1 MKQPSRSTR
10 TISPPEFKEPAKT
23 PEETVRQIK
32 TCFNLL
38 GLNLAQVA
46 QKLGCFRQVV
56 YNQLTGTKFLSKNA
70 SENYAREFGFSYD
83 FLRYGTGY
91 MFSDPFLNEAFMDD
105 KMYPNDLTLSRFI
118 RTYTA
123 EQKNTKQNKE
133 ELVTRIKEMQ
143 FRIEK
148 QRKEYDK
155 LKEQYIQMTNV
166 LLHLLTQEEI
176 KISLSKQ
183 DRETMLSEILQNIKQ
198 FEDGA

>member
-10 TISPPEFKEPAKT
+10 TISPAEFKQPAKT
-23 PEETVRQIK
+23 TEETVRQIK

-38 GLNLAQVA
+38 GLNLAHVA

-105 KMYPNDLTLSRFI
+105 KMYPNDLALSRFI

-123 EQKNTKQNKE
+123 EQKNTKQSKE
-133 ELVTRIKEMQ
+133 ELVTKIKEMQ
-143 FRIEK
+143 FLIEK
-148 QRKEYDK
+148 KRKEYDK
-155 LKEQYIQMTNV
+155 LEEQYIQMTTL
-166 LLHLLTQEEI
+166 LLHFLTQKEI
-176 KISLSKQ
+176 KISLTKQ
-183 DRETMLSEILQNIKQ
+183 DRETTLSEILQKIKQ